1 MVESCANRRI
11 ALPACNVAKIR
22 QIRDNTAPKINDQRR
37 DALMTASMSSET
49 TASLTPWE
57 RYQQDLERPDF
68 QKDPAQADAVQRLQS
83 LYDKLVSVESERK
96 TALSKLRRKLKKGKE
111 EPVRGLYFWG
121 GVGRGKTYLM
131 DTFYES
137 LPFERKMRVHFH
149 RFMQR
154 VHQEL
159 KALKGE
165 KNPLELVSKK
175 FADEARVICFDEF
188 FVSDIGD
195 AMILATLMAG
205 LFSRGVTLV
214 CTSNIVPDGLYK
226 DGLQR
231 ARFLPAIALVKKH
244 TDVVNVDGGVDYRL
258 RTLEQAELFH
268 SPLDEE
274 ADISLRRSFDA
285 LAVEAGKHSK
295 TMEINGRKIPAKA
308 HADDVVW
315 FDFKDVC
322 DGPRSQNDYIELAR
336 QFHAIIISNVPVLGG
351 DKQDQSRRFINMI
364 DEFYDRNVKVIL
376 SAAAPITELYSGGRL
391 GFEFERTESRLLEMQ
406 SREYLEA
413 AHKP

>member
-1 MVESCANRRI
+1 M
-11 ALPACNVAKIR
+11 AKVPE
-22 QIRDNTAPKINDQRR
+22 IRDNIAPYFTFNTRET
-37 DALMTASMSSET
+37 LMTAPMSSNT
-49 TASLTPWE
+49 SANLTPWQ
-57 RYQQDLERPDF
+57 RYQKDLERPDF
-68 QKDPAQADAVQRLQS
+68 HKDPAQEDAVKRLQS
-83 LYDKLVSVESERK
+83 LYDKLVEAESERNK
-96 TALSKLRRKLKKGKE
+96 AMAKLRRKLKKGKE
-111 EPVRGLYFWG
+111 KPVKGLYFWG

-137 LPFERKMRVHFH
+137 LPFDRKMRVHFH

-154 VHQEL
+154 VHNEL

-165 KNPLELVSKK
+165 KNPLDIVSRR

-195 AMILATLMAG
+195 AMILATLMDG

-231 ARFLPAIALVKKH
+231 ARFLPAIDLVKQH
-244 TDVVNVDGGVDYRL
+244 TEVVNVDGGVDYRL
-258 RTLEQAELFH
+258 RTLEQAELYH
-268 SPLDEE
+268 CPLDDE
-274 ADISLRRSFDA
+274 ADVSLRRSFDS
-285 LAVEAGKHSK
+285 LAVEAAKHSK
-295 TMEINGRKIPAKA
+295 TMEINGRKIPAQA

-322 DGPRSQNDYIELAR
+322 DGPRSQNDYIEMAR
-336 QFHAIIISNVPVLGG
+336 QFHAVIISNVPILGG
-351 DKQDQSRRFINMI
+351 DKDDQARRFINMI
-364 DEFYDRNVKVIL
+364 DEFYDRNVKVII
-376 SAAAPITELYSGGRL
+376 SAAAPITELYAGGRL
-391 GFEFERTESRLLEMQ
+391 SFEFERTESRLLEMQ

-413 AHKP
+413 PHKP

>member
-1 MVESCANRRI
+1 
-11 ALPACNVAKIR
+11 
-22 QIRDNTAPKINDQRR
+22 
-37 DALMTASMSSET
+37 MTAAMSSET
-49 TASLTPWE
+49 SATMTPWQ
-57 RYQQDLERPDF
+57 RYQKDLERPDF
-68 QKDPAQADAVQRLQS
+68 QRDPAQEDAVKRLQS
-83 LYDKLVSVESERK
+83 LYDKLVEAERDR
-96 TALSKLRRKLKKGKE
+96 SKPKAKLLRKLKKGKE
-111 EPVRGLYFWG
+111 EPVKGLYFWG

-137 LPFERKMRVHFH
+137 LPFDRKMRVHFH

-154 VHQEL
+154 VHSEL
-159 KALKGE
+159 RSLKGE

-195 AMILATLMAG
+195 AMILATLMDG

-231 ARFLPAIALVKKH
+231 ARFLPAIELVKKH

-274 ADISLRRSFDA
+274 ADVSLRKSFDA
-285 LAVEAGKHSK
+285 LAVEAAKHSK
-295 TMEINGRKIPAKA
+295 TMEINGRKIPAQA

-322 DGPRSQNDYIELAR
+322 DGPRSQNDYIEMAR
-336 QFHAIIISNVPVLGG
+336 QFHAIIVSNVPILGKEK
-351 DKQDQSRRFINMI
+351 DDQARRFINMI
-364 DEFYDRNVKVIL
+364 DEFYDRNVKVII
-376 SAAAPITELYSGGRL
+376 SAAAPITELYTGGRL

-413 AHKP
+413 PHKP

>member
-1 MVESCANRRI
+1 
-11 ALPACNVAKIR
+11 
-22 QIRDNTAPKINDQRR
+22 
-37 DALMTASMSSET
+37 MTAAMSSET
-49 TASLTPWE
+49 SATMTPWQ
-57 RYQQDLERPDF
+57 RYQKDLERPDF
-68 QKDPAQADAVQRLQS
+68 QKDPAQEDAVKRLQS
-83 LYDKLVSVESERK
+83 LYDKLVEAERDRTK
-96 TALSKLRRKLKKGKE
+96 PKAKLFRKLKKGKE
-111 EPVRGLYFWG
+111 EPVKGLYFWG

-137 LPFERKMRVHFH
+137 LPFDRKMRVHFH

-154 VHQEL
+154 VHSEL
-159 KALKGE
+159 KSLKGE

-175 FADEARVICFDEF
+175 FADETRVICFDEF

-195 AMILATLMAG
+195 AMILATLMDG

-231 ARFLPAIALVKKH
+231 ARFLPAIELVKKH

-274 ADISLRRSFDA
+274 ADVSLRKSFDA
-285 LAVEAGKHSK
+285 LAVEAAKHSK
-295 TMEINGRKIPAKA
+295 TMEINGRKIPAQA

-322 DGPRSQNDYIELAR
+322 DGPRSQNDYIEMAR
-336 QFHAIIISNVPVLGG
+336 QFHAIIVSNVPILGKEK
-351 DKQDQSRRFINMI
+351 DDQARRFINMI
-364 DEFYDRNVKVIL
+364 DEFYDRNVKVII
-376 SAAAPITELYSGGRL
+376 SAAAPITELYTGGRL

-413 AHKP
+413 PHKP

>member
-1 MVESCANRRI
+1 
-11 ALPACNVAKIR
+11 
-22 QIRDNTAPKINDQRR
+22 
-37 DALMTASMSSET
+37 MTAAMSSET
-49 TASLTPWE
+49 SATMTPWQ
-57 RYQQDLERPDF
+57 RYQKDLERPDF
-68 QKDPAQADAVQRLQS
+68 QKDPAQEDAVKRLQS
-83 LYDKLVSVESERK
+83 LYDKLVEAERDR
-96 TALSKLRRKLKKGKE
+96 SKPKAKLLRKLKKGRE
-111 EPVRGLYFWG
+111 EPVKGLYFWG

-137 LPFERKMRVHFH
+137 LPFDRKMRVHFH

-154 VHQEL
+154 VHSEL
-159 KALKGE
+159 KSLKGE

-175 FADEARVICFDEF
+175 FADETRVICFDEF

-195 AMILATLMAG
+195 AMILATLMDG
-205 LFSRGVTLV
+205 LFSWGVTLV
-214 CTSNIVPDGLYK
+214 CTSNIVPDGLYR

-231 ARFLPAIALVKKH
+231 ARFLPAIELVKKH

-274 ADISLRRSFDA
+274 ADVSLRQSFDG

-295 TMEINGRKIPAKA
+295 TMEINGRKIPAQA

-322 DGPRSQNDYIELAR
+322 DGPRSQNDYIEMAR
-336 QFHAIIISNVPVLGG
+336 QFHAIIVSNVPVLGK
-351 DKQDQSRRFINMI
+351 DKDDQARRFINMI
-364 DEFYDRNVKVIL
+364 DEFYDRNVKVII
-376 SAAAPITELYSGGRL
+376 SAAAPITELYAGGRL

-413 AHKP
+413 PHKP